1 MRKVS
6 YTIYR
11 EDGRFYTETTDY
23 NYMVRLTDE
32 GYIVTT
38 RLEEVPELSFWKDGD
53 EVVTTYADRKRLKN
67 PAFHLTSPL
76 VTALQM

>member
-23 NYMVRLTDE
+23 NYMVRLADE

-38 RLEEVPELSFWKDGD
+38 RLKEVPELFFWRDGD
-53 EVVTTYADRKRLKN
+53 KVVTTYADRKQLKN
-67 PAFHLTSPL
+67 PTFHLLNPL
-76 VTALQM
+76 VAALRM

>member
-23 NYMVRLTDE
+23 NYMARLADE
-32 GYIVTT
+32 GYKVAT

-53 EVVTTYADRKRLKN
+53 EVATTYADRKQLKN
-67 PAFHLTSPL
+67 PIFHLTSPL